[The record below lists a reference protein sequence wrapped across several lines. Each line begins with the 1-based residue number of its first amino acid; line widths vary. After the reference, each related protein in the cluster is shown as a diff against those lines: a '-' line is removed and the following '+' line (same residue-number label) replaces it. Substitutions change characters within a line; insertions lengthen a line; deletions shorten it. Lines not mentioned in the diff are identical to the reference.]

1 MTNYRPLV
9 INDGRIAQL
18 GDGDSLNLPTT
29 TTVKLLGDNDAALA
43 GTAADPAWDG
53 LAGSSTW
60 TAIWKAVVAR
70 LEAIR
75 SLLAGAIAVD
85 SKQFCP
91 IWTVKLSAKSTSV
104 SSPISVGPT
113 AIMVYNTG
121 TVPAFVR
128 WGTGLQ
134 SATINDIP
142 VPPGA
147 NMMFGKA
154 AANDFFAVIL
164 PSGTATVYVTCGTRV

>member
-1 MTNYRPLV
+1 MTAYPPLV
-9 INDGRIAQL
+9 LKNGRIAQL
-18 GDGDSLNLPTT
+18 GGGDTLNLPTT

-43 GTAADPAWDG
+43 GTASDPAWDG
-53 LAGSSTW
+53 LSASSTW
-60 TAIWKAVVAR
+60 TAIWKATVAR

-75 SLLAGAIAVD
+75 TLLAGAIAVD

-91 IWTVKLSAKSTSV
+91 TWTVKLSAKTTSV

-113 AIMVYNTG
+113 AIMVYNAG

-134 SATINDIP
+134 SATINDMP
-142 VPPGA
+142 VPPGV

-164 PSGTATVYVTCGTRV
+164 PSGTATVYVTLGTRV